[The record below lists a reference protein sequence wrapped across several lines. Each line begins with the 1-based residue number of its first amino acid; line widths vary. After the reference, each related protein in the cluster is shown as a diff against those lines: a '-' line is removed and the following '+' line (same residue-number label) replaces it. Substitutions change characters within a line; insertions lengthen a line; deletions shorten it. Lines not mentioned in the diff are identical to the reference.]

1 MHMRTMMR
9 VTIPVETGNKAIA
22 DGVMGKIIQETME
35 RIKPE
40 AAYFTADHG
49 QRTVYFFCDIKDSSQ
64 MPVLGEPLF
73 IGLNAKIDF
82 QPVMNLEELKAGLE
96 KVMKR

>member
-1 MHMRTMMR
+1 MIR

-22 DGVMGKIIQETME
+22 DGVMGKIVQESME

-40 AAYFTADHG
+40 AAYFTADG
-49 QRTVYFFCDIKDSSQ
+49 GKRTVYFFCDVQDSSQ

-73 IGLNAKIDF
+73 LGLNASIEF
-82 QPVMNLEELKAGLE
+82 QPVMNLDELKAGLE
-96 KVMKR
+96 KAMKR

>member
-1 MHMRTMMR
+1 MRMMMR

-22 DGVMGKIIQETME
+22 DGVMGKIVQETME

-40 AAYFTADHG
+40 AAYFTADG
-49 QRTVYFFCDIKDSSQ
+49 GKRTVYFFCNMDSSAQ

-73 IGLNAKIDF
+73 IGLNASIEF
-82 QPVMNLEELKAGLE
+82 QPVMNADELKAGLE
-96 KVMKR
+96 KVAKR